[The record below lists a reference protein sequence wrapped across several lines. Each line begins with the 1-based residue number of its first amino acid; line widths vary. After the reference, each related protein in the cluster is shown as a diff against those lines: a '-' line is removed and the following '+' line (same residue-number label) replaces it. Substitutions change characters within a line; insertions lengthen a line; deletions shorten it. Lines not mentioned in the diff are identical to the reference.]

1 MDEIP
6 QGVSVDYCFS
16 RDNVIKVFLAGIV
29 HNKSSVAETSVL
41 SPGSS
46 IILIC
51 SIAYMVGSKTDLY
64 KRHLV
69 SFLTYFGICA
79 AKITNRLIIAGMT
92 RSEIRVT
99 DPALWTLCLIGL
111 NQYCNFVVDED
122 YLFFVVFMYSILDIL
137 RFLNR
142 TYNQIADF
150 LNIKVLFV

>member
-1 MDEIP
+1 MPFFLNAKKTFLFLTKLI
-6 QGVSVDYCFS
+6 FT
-16 RDNVIKVFLAGIV
+16 LAGIV

-51 SIAYMVGSKTDLY
+51 SIAYMVGSKTGLY
-64 KRHLV
+64 QRHLV
-69 SFLTYFGICA
+69 AFLTYFGICA
-79 AKITNRLIIAGMT
+79 AKITNRLIIAAMT

-111 NQYCNFVVDED
+111 NQYWNFILDED
-122 YLFFVVFMYSILDIL
+122 YLFFSVFIYSIIDIL

-142 TYNQIADF
+142 TYNQIAEF
-150 LNIKVLFV
+150 LHLKVLFV